1 MRQANSPPLRPDQRR
16 LRAFAALAIVA
27 LLAVATV
34 APLAPPSILPG
45 WPKCLL
51 RNATGLPCPF
61 CGGTRAA
68 QSLLR
73 GDFSRALYLNAI
85 AFPVVFA
92 VIAVAAVL
100 AGEAWRARPFCDWE
114 ALLRRV
120 RPFLPAVCMLICIYW
135 MIHLGD
141 ALRGRKPEL
150 VDLRNPVARR
160 VYESFFLPR

>member
-1 MRQANSPPLRPDQRR
+1 MRQANSPRFGPTNAGFARSRP
-16 LRAFAALAIVA
+16 LAIVA

-61 CGGTRAA
+61 RGGTRAA

-73 GDFSRALYLNAI
+73 GDFSQALYLNAI

-100 AGEAWRARPFCDWE
+100 AGRRGGHDHSATGRPCFAE
-114 ALLRRV
+114 FV
-120 RPFLPAVCMLICIYW
+120 R
-135 MIHLGD
+135 
-141 ALRGRKPEL
+141 
-150 VDLRNPVARR
+150 
-160 VYESFFLPR
+160 SFRPYAC